1 MMKYALTAVTAVMI
15 AGACSDGTGPAGD
28 RTVSLSLTSG
38 GAGAPAAAARFS
50 VAAGDTTQVG
60 SDILVIDRVQIVLRE
75 IELKR
80 VNHDA
85 CDSIVGED
93 DGCEEFETGAILVDL
108 PLGGAVETV
117 LSVAIDTGTYGELEF
132 KIHKPEDDDTAFLL
146 AHPDFAETTIR
157 VTGSFNGTPF
167 VYETDLDAEQELDLV
182 PPLVISDVSVATNVT
197 LRVDLS
203 GWFMVGGALVNPQ
216 TANKGGANEGV
227 VKESVKDSFKAFE
240 DHDHDGDD
248 SDEDH

>member
-1 MMKYALTAVTAVMI
+1 MMKYALTAVTAVLI
-15 AGACSDGTGPAGD
+15 AGACSDGAGPAGD
-28 RTVSLSLTSG
+28 RTVSLSLTSA
-38 GAGAPAAAARFS
+38 GAGAPAGAPRFS
-50 VAAGDTTQVG
+50 VAAGDTMRVG

-85 CDSIVGED
+85 CDSIVGD
-93 DGCEEFETGAILVDL
+93 DDSCEEFEIGPILVDL

-132 KIHKPEDDDTAFLL
+132 ELHKPEDDDTAFLS

-157 VTGSFNGTPF
+157 VTGSFNGTAF
-167 VYETDLDAEQELDLV
+167 VYETDLNVEQELDLV
-182 PPLVISDVSVATNVT
+182 PPLTITDAAVATNVT

-203 GWFMVGGALVNPQ
+203 GWFLVGGTLVNPQ
-216 TANKGGANEGV
+216 TANKGGQNEGV
-227 VKESVKDSFKAFE
+227 VNENVKNSFKAFE
-240 DHDHDGDD
+240 DHDRDGDD